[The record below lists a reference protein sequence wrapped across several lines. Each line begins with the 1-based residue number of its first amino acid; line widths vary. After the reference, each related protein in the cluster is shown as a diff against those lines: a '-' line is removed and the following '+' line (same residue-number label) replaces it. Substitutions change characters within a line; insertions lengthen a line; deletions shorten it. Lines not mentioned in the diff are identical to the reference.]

1 MVLTLPE
8 ELEEEYHEEIFREE
22 EVKDMPYITTAER
35 IGMLENAREMVLEA
49 LEERFGVVP
58 EDVKGVVRG
67 QKDRDVLRRWLR
79 LAIRVG
85 SLEEFKREVG
95 V

>member
-1 MVLTLPE
+1 M
-8 ELEEEYHEEIFREE
+8 
-22 EVKDMPYITTAER
+22 
-35 IGMLENAREMVLEA
+35 
-49 LEERFGVVP
+49 P